1 MWAADLVLAHVTAHF
16 RHTLSPVITE
26 IRPTRGL
33 ADLDLPEAWRRRE
46 LWYFLAWRDI
56 KVRYK
61 QTFFGA
67 AWAVLQPVSLA
78 VVFSIFLG
86 RLVNVPSEGVPYPAF
101 VLTGLVPW
109 TLFASALSSSAR
121 SLVQSREIIS
131 RVYFPRVL
139 LPLSAATSHLL
150 DFVIAAVVVVVALL
164 IYGIPPGLAVLLA
177 PIIGLQA
184 FIVSVAFGTLLAAV
198 NARYRDVEYAVP
210 LLVQVWLFVTPVAYP
225 ASLVPS
231 NWQWLYGLNPMAWVV
246 EAYRWSMLGTP
257 APDGALLVSSLI
269 GTGLFA
275 WAAAIY
281 FQRTESIL
289 ADVV

>member
-1 MWAADLVLAHVTAHF
+1 M
-16 RHTLSPVITE
+16 ITE
-26 IRPTRGL
+26 IRPSRGL
-33 ADLDLPEAWRRRE
+33 ADLELSEAWRRRE

-61 QTFFGA
+61 QTFLGA

-78 VVFSIFLG
+78 VVFSVFLG
-86 RLVNVPSEGVPYPAF
+86 RLVSVPSEGVPYPAF

-109 TLFASALSSSAR
+109 TLFASALSSSAK

-139 LPLSAATSHLL
+139 LPISAATSHLL
-150 DFVIAAVVVVVALL
+150 DFVIAAVVVVIALAVYRL
-164 IYGIPPGLAVLLA
+164 PPGVEALLA
-177 PIIGLQA
+177 PVIGLNA
-184 FIVSVAFGTLLAAV
+184 FVVSVAFGTLLSAV

-231 NWQWLYGLNPMAWVV
+231 SWQWLYGLNPMAWVV

-257 APDGALLVSSLI
+257 APDATLLLSSLI
-269 GTGLFA
+269 GTGLVA
-275 WAAAIY
+275 WAAAVY